1 MITSI
6 ELVDFLSHS
15 DTKLKFEDGV
25 TIFVGDN
32 GAGKSSIIDAITF
45 SLFGQHTRKSNKGLI
60 RRGTNQGYAKIEF
73 SIKDKKYETV
83 RKIDTKGSLSAIFS
97 ETTNN
102 NRVEIAA
109 GERKQFGESMTE
121 QVEKTIGMNFE
132 KLKIASIVQQGEL
145 NSIINAKPREFKE
158 LLNAII
164 GIDKLDIASDTM
176 QKVTKEFRKKI
187 RTDLG
192 GHDDTDI
199 EFLTKDFEKCQY
211 DIKEA
216 EPEKNQLESQKKS
229 EHRELEELLKKEETD
244 TPKRDKI
251 NQLESQKKELL
262 RYVKETIQGIQQEIQ
277 ENERKID
284 DCKNCFE
291 ELKLKTGFEGK
302 LEKVEEEDKEVI
314 KKIQEITTQIV
325 SLKGKQELKR
335 DKINQLES
343 QKKELLRYVKET
355 IQGIQQEIQE
365 NERKIDDCKNCFE
378 ELKLKTGF
386 EGKLEKVEEED
397 KEVIKKIQEI
407 TTQIVS
413 LKEKEKL
420 AEKLQLKDNKCPVCD
435 SNVEKLNPF
444 FQEEH
449 IKEEII
455 KLKQDADLK
464 EKERIMYSQERD
476 RFVGELQKIRD
487 AEATLR
493 AHSIKTKEE
502 LVAIQNNT
510 ESKKEKLS
518 LADNENLEQISQVDD
533 HTKLI
538 FDNILKLELETKGFD
553 EGELE
558 EEIIKLK
565 QDADLKEKERIMYSQ
580 ERDRFVGE
588 LQKIR
593 DAEATLRAHS
603 IKTKE
608 ELVAIQNN
616 TESKKEKLS
625 LADNEN
631 LEQISQVDDHTKLIF
646 DNILKLELETK
657 GFDEGEFK
665 KLKERIVEKRSNL
678 SQIDQR
684 MGGVLEKIEK
694 AKKQSQVIEKSI
706 VELEK
711 VKKYMLRLDK
721 IQSNVFSRD
730 GSVAI
735 SLRSWALNSISI
747 KASEYLSILNTK
759 IQRIALSEKAKNV
772 SIACHSKTEVLE
784 LESLSGGEKVSVALA
799 LRLGMASLLG
809 ASNLN
814 LMILDEPTTHL
825 DTERKKSLVDVLSQL
840 SRIEKSQLPMQF
852 LIITHDAEI
861 FENSNVEQ
869 IYKFESREEGSRV
882 TAL

>member
-15 DTKLKFEDGV
+15 DTKLKFEEGV

-73 SIKDKKYETV
+73 SIKDRQYETV
-83 RKIDTKGSLSAIFS
+83 RKIDSKGGLSAIFS

-102 NRVEIAA
+102 DRVEIAA

-121 QVEKTIGMNFE
+121 QVEKTIGMDFE

-145 NSIINAKPREFKE
+145 NAIINAKPKEFKE

-164 GIDKLDIASDTM
+164 GIDKLDIASESM
-176 QKVTKEFRKKI
+176 KKVTKEFREKI

-192 GHDDTDI
+192 YDDTHI
-199 EFLTKDFEKCQY
+199 EILTKDFEKYQY
-211 DIKEA
+211 EIKET
-216 EPEKNQLESQKKS
+216 EPEKNQLELQKK
-229 EHRELEELLKKEETD
+229 EVDKELVELQKKEEFE

-251 NQLESQKKELL
+251 NQLELQKKELV
-262 RYVKETIQGIQQEIQ
+262 RYVKETIEGIQQEIK
-277 ENERKID
+277 ENERKIH

-291 ELKLKTGFEGK
+291 ELKLKTDFEKK
-302 LEKVEEEDKEVI
+302 LEKVEEEDKDVI
-314 KKIQEITTQIV
+314 KKIQEIT
-325 SLKGKQELKR
+325 S
-335 DKINQLES
+335 
-343 QKKELLRYVKET
+343 
-355 IQGIQQEIQE
+355 
-365 NERKIDDCKNCFE
+365 
-378 ELKLKTGF
+378 
-386 EGKLEKVEEED
+386 
-397 KEVIKKIQEI
+397 
-407 TTQIVS
+407 QIVS

-435 SNVEKLNPF
+435 SIVEKLNPF
-444 FQEEH
+444 FQEKH
-449 IKEEII
+449 IKEELI
-455 KLKQDADLK
+455 KLKQDVDLK

-476 RFVGELQKIRD
+476 RFVAELQKIRD

-510 ESKKEKLS
+510 EIKKEKLS
-518 LADNENLEQISQVDD
+518 LANNENLEEISQIDD

-538 FDNILKLELETKGFD
+538 FRNILKLELETKGFD

-558 EEIIKLK
+558 KEVIKLK
-565 QDADLKEKERIMYSQ
+565 QDVDLKEKERIMYSQ
-580 ERDRFVGE
+580 ERDRFVAE

-616 TESKKEKLS
+616 TEIKKEKLS
-625 LADNEN
+625 LANNEN
-631 LEQISQVDDHTKLIF
+631 LEEISQIDDHTKLIF
-646 DNILKLELETK
+646 RNILKLELETK

-665 KLKERIVEKRSNL
+665 NLKERIVKKRSNL
-678 SQIDQR
+678 SQIDQQ

-694 AKKQSQVIEKSI
+694 AKKQSSIIEKSI
-706 VELEK
+706 LELEK
-711 VKKYMLRLDK
+711 VKKYMSRLDK
-721 IQSNVFSRD
+721 IQSSVFSRD
-730 GSVAI
+730 GSVAT

-747 KASEYLSILNTK
+747 KASDYLSILNTK
-759 IQRIALSEKAKNV
+759 IQRIVLSEKARDV

-869 IYKFESREEGSRV
+869 IYKFESGEEGSKV

>member
-83 RKIDTKGSLSAIFS
+83 RKIDTKSRLSAIFS

-229 EHRELEELLKKEETD
+229 VYRELEELLKKEETD
-244 TPKRDKI
+244 TP
-251 NQLESQKKELL
+251 
-262 RYVKETIQGIQQEIQ
+262 
-277 ENERKID
+277 
-284 DCKNCFE
+284 
-291 ELKLKTGFEGK
+291 
-302 LEKVEEEDKEVI
+302 
-314 KKIQEITTQIV
+314 
-325 SLKGKQELKR
+325 KR

-538 FDNILKLELETKGFD
+538 FG
-553 EGELE
+553 
-558 EEIIKLK
+558 
-565 QDADLKEKERIMYSQ
+565 
-580 ERDRFVGE
+580 
-588 LQKIR
+588 
-593 DAEATLRAHS
+593 
-603 IKTKE
+603 
-608 ELVAIQNN
+608 
-616 TESKKEKLS
+616 
-625 LADNEN
+625 
-631 LEQISQVDDHTKLIF
+631 
-646 DNILKLELETK
+646 NILKLELETK

>member
-83 RKIDTKGSLSAIFS
+83 RKIDTKSRLSAIFS

-229 EHRELEELLKKEETD
+229 VHRELEELLKKEETD
-244 TPKRDKI
+244 TP
-251 NQLESQKKELL
+251 
-262 RYVKETIQGIQQEIQ
+262 
-277 ENERKID
+277 
-284 DCKNCFE
+284 
-291 ELKLKTGFEGK
+291 
-302 LEKVEEEDKEVI
+302 
-314 KKIQEITTQIV
+314 
-325 SLKGKQELKR
+325 KR

-538 FDNILKLELETKGFD
+538 FG
-553 EGELE
+553 
-558 EEIIKLK
+558 
-565 QDADLKEKERIMYSQ
+565 
-580 ERDRFVGE
+580 
-588 LQKIR
+588 
-593 DAEATLRAHS
+593 
-603 IKTKE
+603 
-608 ELVAIQNN
+608 
-616 TESKKEKLS
+616 
-625 LADNEN
+625 
-631 LEQISQVDDHTKLIF
+631 
-646 DNILKLELETK
+646 NILKLELETK